1 MVKIVNPSTKKAYDF
16 TFGADPELF
25 VKKNGR
31 LVSAYNL
38 IKGDKKDPMKVP
50 DGAVQVDGMALEF
63 NIDPA
68 ADFKAFDKNLS
79 SVMASL
85 QSLVPDYEFF
95 VQPVAQFG
103 SAYIESQPKIAKELG
118 CDPDFNAYT
127 GTANPRP
134 KGEMPFRTASG
145 HIHIG
150 WTKDVDPNDPT
161 HFKACQALVKNLDVY
176 LGIPSLVWDEQ
187 LAPGGASDIRR
198 ELYGAAGAFR
208 PKPYGVEYRVLSNTW
223 ITDRVLRKT
232 VFENTILAIKKTF
245 EQYNKAGEQKFA
257 VSEEE
262 AVVDKAT
269 GKPITELTARDI
281 VNKQPGWRSAAI
293 YALEYSDIPSSRFYR
308 NAMEKDAA

>member
-1 MVKIVNPSTKKAYDF
+1 MVKITNPSTKKSYEF

-31 LVSAYNL
+31 LVSAYGL
-38 IKGDKKDPMKVP
+38 IRGDKKDPMKVRN
-50 DGAVQVDGMALEF
+50 GAVQVDGMALEY

-68 ADFKAFDKNLS
+68 ADFKTFDSNIV
-79 SVMASL
+79 SVMNTL
-85 QSLVPDYEFF
+85 QGLVPDYEFF

-103 SAYIESQPKIAKELG
+103 AAYIEAQPKEAKELG

-127 GTANPRP
+127 GVANPRP
-134 KGEMPFRTASG
+134 EGATPFRTASG
-145 HIHIG
+145 HVHIG

-187 LAPGGASDIRR
+187 MAEPGTSDIRR
-198 ELYGAAGAFR
+198 KLYGAAGAFR

-232 VFENTILAIKKTF
+232 VFENTLLAIKKTF
-245 EQYNKAGEQKFA
+245 ENYTKAGEQKFSL
-257 VSEEE
+257 SEEE
-262 AVVDKAT
+262 VFIDKDT
-269 GKPITELTARDI
+269 GKQVTELTARDI
-281 VNKQPGWRSAAI
+281 VNKKPGWRSAAI
-293 YALEYSDIPSSRFYR
+293 YAMEYADIPSSRFYR
-308 NAMEKDAA
+308 NAMEKAA